1 MNKEKAVPR
10 TNIGVAIRGWG
21 TREQPCLALSRPLHL
36 SYEAAELE
44 NQPSDGATLVTYW
57 FGERWVSTWLFPKKL
72 VDAGYLDRAFCD
84 PVLIALEGNADRGYL
99 EASMYAIRY
108 LRDEPEWI
116 DLGSVVRFA
125 ENLRYSGDPRGEIA
139 DVLLSRLQGN
149 PASEIEELIAEV
161 RSG

>member
-1 MNKEKAVPR
+1 MSR
-10 TNIGVAIRGWG
+10 STRGVLLRGWG
-21 TREQPCLALSRPLHL
+21 TREQPCIALSRPVRL
-36 SYEAAELE
+36 SFEAVELE
-44 NQPSDGATLVTYW
+44 SQPPDGATLVTYW

-84 PVLIALEGNADRGYL
+84 PVLLALEGNVDRGYL
-99 EASMYAIRY
+99 EASMFAIRY

-139 DVLLSRLQGN
+139 DVLLSRLQGD
-149 PASEIEELIAEV
+149 PANEIEDLIAAV
-161 RSG
+161 R